1 MRWAVEMRTTQASAE
16 RFQKAF
22 DSGEIVRLHLMRG
35 TWHLVAAIDYGWL
48 FDLVAKKSMSV
59 IKG

>member
-35 TWHLVAAIDYGWL
+35 TLSPLSTTAGSSIL
-48 FDLVAKKSMSV
+48 SQKKRCP
-59 IKG
+59 